1 MCSNTE
7 LASPLIKMYRVGD
20 TNKKWLTMKRV
31 LLLMFLL
38 VATVGTQAQ
47 NDDFFK
53 RTGFDEFRKS
63 IFDDYKDFRT
73 KMLKDY
79 TDFLRKAW
87 SEFYGIAPVDVPDEE
102 PVPPVVKPDGE
113 EVVESR
119 PVDVVEVV
127 TPKPV
132 EPQPEPV
139 VRIDEVPRVRESY
152 VDFTFFGTAAR
163 VRFDIADKVKLGGTS
178 ENAVADAFEAM
189 ATKSH
194 DNMILDCLALRKEL
208 KLSDWAYL
216 QMINEL
222 AKVVYCDN
230 ANGVALLT
238 AYLFMQSGYK
248 VRMGSCDGRLYML
261 FACDNLIYE
270 RVAYNVGGCRFY
282 GIEPLPAQMNICEAA
297 FEKEKAMSLTVAGGQ
312 RFAYSASQA
321 RKISSKTYPAVSV
334 EVAVNRNL
342 LEFYDTYPTSM
353 VGDDMYSRWALYAN
367 TPIDKPVRDGLYP
380 QLRAALEGLSQVEAV
395 TRILAFVQTGFDYEY
410 DNEVWGYDRVFF
422 AEESLFYPYCDCEDR
437 SVLFTRLVRDLIGIE
452 TVLVIVPGHMLAAV
466 CMDEK
471 VDGAY
476 MELDGRK
483 FVLCEPTCLNGA
495 PLGWADIPDGAK
507 MQVVMLE

>member
-1 MCSNTE
+1 M
-7 LASPLIKMYRVGD
+7 R
-20 TNKKWLTMKRV
+20 RV

-38 VATVGTQAQ
+38 VGTVAAQAQ
-47 NDDFFK
+47 NSDLFK
-53 RTGFDEFRKS
+53 RTGFEEFRKS

-87 SEFYGIAPVDVPDEE
+87 SEFYAINPVDVPDEE

-113 EVVESR
+113 EIIENR
-119 PVDVVEVV
+119 PVDVVDVIA
-127 TPKPV
+127 PKPL

-139 VRIDEVPRVRESY
+139 VRIDEVPLVKDCH
-152 VDFTFFGTAAR
+152 VDFTFFGTAAK
-163 VRFDIADKVKLGGTS
+163 VRFDVADRVELAGTG
-178 ENAVADAFEAM
+178 ENAVANAFEAM

-194 DNMILDCLALRKEL
+194 DNMIIDCLALRKEL

-222 AKVVYCDN
+222 AKVIYKEN
-230 ANGVALLT
+230 ADGVALLT

-248 VRMGSCDGRLYML
+248 VRMGSSDGRLYML
-261 FACDNLIYE
+261 FATENLIYE
-270 RVAYNVGGCRFY
+270 RTAYNVDGCRYY
-282 GIEPLPAQMNICEAA
+282 GIEQLPDQMNICEAA
-297 FEKEKAMSLTVAGGQ
+297 FEKEKAMSLVVAGGQ
-312 RFAYSASQA
+312 RFAYAASEP
-321 RKISSKTYPAVSV
+321 RRVTSKGAHAVNV
-334 EVAVNRNL
+334 EVSVNRNL

-353 VGDDMYSRWALYAN
+353 VGDDMHSRWALYAD
-367 TPIDKPVRDGLYP
+367 TPLDMPVREKLYP
-380 QLRAALEGLSQVEAV
+380 QLRAALEGLTEVEAV
-395 TRILAFVQTGFDYEY
+395 NRLLNFVQTGFEYEF

-452 TVLVIVPGHMLAAV
+452 AVLVIVPGHMLAAV
-466 CMDEK
+466 CMDED
-471 VDGAY
+471 VDGTY

-495 PLGWADIPDGAK
+495 PMGWADIPDGVK
-507 MQVVMLE
+507 MHVVKLK